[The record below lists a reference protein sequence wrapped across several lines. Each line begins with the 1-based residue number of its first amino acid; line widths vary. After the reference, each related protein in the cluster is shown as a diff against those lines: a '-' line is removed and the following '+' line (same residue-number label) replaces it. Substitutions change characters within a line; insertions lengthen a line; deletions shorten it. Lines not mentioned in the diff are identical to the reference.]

1 MYKIKQQLLIRRTM
15 NPNNANTDFS
25 GLTAKQI
32 ARIERIRAQKAN
44 AKKSNLVEVSSLS
57 VLKIWA
63 TLKD

>member
-1 MYKIKQQLLIRRTM
+1 M